1 MGKNDRNFCR
11 NPFWGYLGP
20 YMTKIWIFA
29 KPSKWTQKASL
40 GIKLSRSCPKR
51 AWGAYLHPAGT
62 LWGSWLKTKIS
73 WFWPQN
79 PQVEISDVPYG
90 CKYSPQALFGAFLAA
105 KMLQDAFPDDIDRLQ
120 KIWILVISGPKQAF
134 FAPKLDTCRDFCP
147 PLEAYGHVPDIRK
160 YFIQCEG
167 D

>member
-1 MGKNDRNFCR
+1 MGKNGRSFCR
-11 NPFWGYLGP
+11 TPFWGYLGP

-40 GIKLSRSCPKR
+40 GIKLPRSCPKR
-51 AWGAYLHPAGT
+51 ACGAYLHPAGT

-90 CKYSPQALFGAFLAA
+90 CKYSPQALFLKIFDFFGKNRMFFIPWSLLRVENSLSCDDLKKANLVTFLS
-105 KMLQDAFPDDIDRLQ
+105 QN
-120 KIWILVISGPKQAF
+120 S
-134 FAPKLDTCRDFCP
+134 DFG
-147 PLEAYGHVPDIRK
+147 EIVVER
-160 YFIQCEG
+160 
-167 D
+167 